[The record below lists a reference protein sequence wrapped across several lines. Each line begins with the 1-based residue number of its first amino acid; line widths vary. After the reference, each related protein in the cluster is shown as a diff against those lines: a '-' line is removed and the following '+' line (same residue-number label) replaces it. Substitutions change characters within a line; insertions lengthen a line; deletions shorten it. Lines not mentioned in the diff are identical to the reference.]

1 MVNRLLGWGFGLWSA
16 LHAYNA
22 SSQVVSSVKATF
34 IENPNTRK
42 VVRVSMA
49 NLFRLN
55 NMEIQGFP
63 SAKLPAPLLS
73 TGPAV

>member
-1 MVNRLLGWGFGLWSA
+1 MVYRLLGWEFGLWSA

-34 IENPNTRK
+34 IESPNTMK
-42 VVRVSMA
+42 VVGVSMA
-49 NLFRLN
+49 NQFQLN
-55 NMEIQGFP
+55 NMEIQGYP
-63 SAKLPAPLLS
+63 LAKPPALLLS